1 MGGCLLSRFV
11 QKRLSRTDENTLLRV
26 ITVISGDTTIT
37 TMERKI
43 TYFDEPGEE
52 STAVVLGI
60 AEERA
65 RELSIEYMLIPSVR
79 GASAEK
85 ALDFFWNTNL
95 TLFFVGTDPAR
106 FARETEKR
114 ITDSG
119 FKLAFY
125 KHVDY
130 QYPDAVKNAF
140 RRFGQGTKVAVEVT
154 LIAAQEEV
162 VESGTEVV
170 ALGGSGKGLDTALV
184 IMAARSD
191 EFSEL
196 EIREILCKPRK
207 IKM

>member
-1 MGGCLLSRFV
+1 MM
-11 QKRLSRTDENTLLRV
+11 
-26 ITVISGDTTIT
+26 I
-37 TMERKI
+37 ERKI

-52 STAVVLGI
+52 NTAVVLGI

-65 RELSIEYMLIPSVR
+65 RELSIKCMLVPSVR

-85 ALDFFWNTNL
+85 ALDFFWNTDL
-95 TLFFVGTDPAR
+95 MLFFVGTDPAR
-106 FARETEKR
+106 FAPETEKH

-125 KHVDY
+125 KQVDY
-130 QYPDAVKNAF
+130 HYPDDVKNAF
-140 RRFGQGTKVAVEVT
+140 RRFGQGTKVAVEIT

-162 VESGTEVV
+162 VKPGTEVV
-170 ALGGSGKGLDTALV
+170 ALGGSGEGLDTALV

-207 IKM
+207 IKR